1 MKKGKYILISIISA
15 VTVLGLA
22 FKPSS
27 GAKRTVQIHRGDLVE
42 AVYAIGSVKAER
54 VFNLK
59 IGVTSKLL
67 ERYVRPG
74 DRVKKGD
81 KLVQF
86 EGLKTIYAP
95 FDGMITTVAY
105 EKGELVFSQ
114 TVIVTVVD
122 TSSYYIEISVDE
134 RNVPL
139 IKAGQNVDISFEGA
153 RDQKISGKVR
163 SVYSNAGE
171 FLVAIDADL
180 SKISLLQGMTCDVAV
195 RLDEHKNQILIP
207 LGAIDKDGHVKVI
220 RNGRPQTVS
229 LKIGAK
235 NSQYSILKEGDIFEH
250 DEVVIE
256 DTGKRGPAAAD
267 GSGEGPRP

>member
-1 MKKGKYILISIISA
+1 MKKKTYILIAIISVA
-15 VTVLGLA
+15 TVLGLV
-22 FKPSS
+22 FKTGS
-27 GAKRTVQIHRGDLVE
+27 GAKRTVEIKRGDLVE

-59 IGVTSKLL
+59 MGVTSKMI

-74 DRVKKGD
+74 DQVKKGD
-81 KLVQF
+81 KLVDL

-95 FDGMITTVAY
+95 FDGMITTVAF
-105 EKGELVFSQ
+105 EKGELVFAQ
-114 TVIVTVVD
+114 AVIVTVVD

-134 RNVPL
+134 RNIPL
-139 IKAGQNVDISFEGA
+139 IKAGQIVDISFEGV

-163 SVYSNAGE
+163 SVYSNDGE

-195 RLDEHKNQILIP
+195 RLEEHRNQILIP
-207 LGAIDKDGHVKVI
+207 LGALDKDGRVKVM
-220 RNGRPQTVS
+220 RDGRTKSVA
-229 LKIGAK
+229 LKVGAK
-235 NSQYSILKEGDIFEH
+235 NSQYLILKEGDVFEH

-256 DTGKRGPAAAD
+256 DNGKRGPANAAD
-267 GSGEGPRP
+267 PAEGPRP